1 MLRHQTA
8 PLSHRFSL
16 HQELKCEDQ
25 AYRLTQGEGK
35 APP

>member
-16 HQELKCEDQ
+16 HQELNCEDQ
-25 AYRLTQGEGK
+25 ACSLTQSKGK
-35 APP
+35 PLP